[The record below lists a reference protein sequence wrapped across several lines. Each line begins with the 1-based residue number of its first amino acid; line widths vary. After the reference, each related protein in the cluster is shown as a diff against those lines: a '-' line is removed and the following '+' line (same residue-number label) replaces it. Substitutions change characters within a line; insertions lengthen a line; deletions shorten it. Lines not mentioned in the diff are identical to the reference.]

1 MNVSSLA
8 LPPIDSTSV
17 CHKIRHP
24 IPKKGSVTKL
34 ATPTRKK
41 ARSRNSRPQP
51 EKMLGHKIENT
62 PRLQK
67 LCGAVSSVGAL
78 QTMQT
83 NLCIQSRNIM
93 PRSKPPKYCPTC
105 TEIFSQ
111 PTCSRHCKGP
121 QMCRMHGYKKL
132 VISKARPNLAAVGS
146 RAFLSR
152 AFICRRLVISKARR
166 PSK

>member
-1 MNVSSLA
+1 MSQNSPSQKR
-8 LPPIDSTSV
+8 P
-17 CHKIRHP
+17 
-24 IPKKGSVTKL
+24 VTKL

-41 ARSRNSRPQP
+41 ARSQNSPPQLR
-51 EKMLGHKIENT
+51 KRLGHKTRDPNFEK
-62 PRLQK
+62 RLGHKRSQNSYAHTRKRREVSVSFSFK
-67 LCGAVSSVGAL
+67 LL
-78 QTMQT
+78 H
-83 NLCIQSRNIM
+83 IQSRNIM